1 MRFLR
6 AVEEQA
12 KTWDDVAELQETARR
27 AQLFGGIG
35 SLLGGGGGG
44 ACVHVCVR
52 CAITKDLLFP
62 MWMHNLPLSESAWL
76 GDCCGNHL
84 RRPLEYR

>member
-1 MRFLR
+1 
-6 AVEEQA
+6 
-12 KTWDDVAELQETARR
+12 
-27 AQLFGGIG
+27 
-35 SLLGGGGGG
+35 
-44 ACVHVCVR
+44 VHVCVR